1 MSSLTQEQLNKSLW
15 AAADDMRK
23 SMSADDYKDYLLGL
37 VFFKNLSDEILYE
50 VVDLVENRK
59 PESLDEAQRIFERYY
74 LSEDKDLLEEE
85 IRKKFGCFIKPESTF
100 SHLAQEVENRTFMLS
115 SLSQIFRDIEQS
127 QGLFYEG
134 LVEDFDIN
142 SKKLGKT
149 AAEANK
155 LISSVITQ
163 LADIDFHAYGHDA
176 LGDAYEYLIS
186 KFASE
191 SGKKAGEFYTPR
203 AVSRLLARIVTDGQ
217 EHKNAFSVYDP
228 TMGSGSL
235 LLQVKNFI
243 VDSPTLNLTNKIQYF
258 GQEIKN
264 QTYNLARMNMI
275 LHGVS
280 SSQQHLR
287 FGDTLGVDWPSDEPT
302 TFDAVVMNPPYSQ
315 KYDASEGLLMDPR
328 FASFGKLPP
337 KSKADYAFLLHGFY
351 HLKDSGTMAIVLPHG
366 VLFRGSSEEAI
377 RKKLL
382 EEGKIY
388 AVIGLPAG
396 IFYSTSIPTCI
407 LVLKKNHTS
416 RDVLFID
423 ASKEFKKEGPRNF
436 LLDEHLDKI
445 FNAYKERKSIK
456 KFSYLASLEEIQSQG
471 FNLNIPRYVD
481 TSEEEEEIDL
491 EGVFTELLSIETDEK
506 QLKSELNGF
515 FKQLC
520 LQSEI

>member
-1 MSSLTQEQLNKSLW
+1 MSRE
-15 AAADDMRK
+15 
-23 SMSADDYKDYLLGL
+23 
-37 VFFKNLSDEILYE
+37 
-50 VVDLVENRK
+50 
-59 PESLDEAQRIFERYY
+59 
-74 LSEDKDLLEEE
+74 
-85 IRKKFGCFIKPESTF
+85 
-100 SHLAQEVENRTFMLS
+100 
-115 SLSQIFRDIEQS
+115 
-127 QGLFYEG
+127 
-134 LVEDFDIN
+134 
-142 SKKLGKT
+142 
-149 AAEANK
+149 
-155 LISSVITQ
+155 
-163 LADIDFHAYGHDA
+163 
-176 LGDAYEYLIS
+176 
-186 KFASE
+186 
-191 SGKKAGEFYTPR
+191 
-203 AVSRLLARIVTDGQ
+203 
-217 EHKNAFSVYDP
+217 
-228 TMGSGSL
+228 
-235 LLQVKNFI
+235 
-243 VDSPTLNLTNKIQYF
+243 
-258 GQEIKN
+258 
-264 QTYNLARMNMI
+264 
-275 LHGVS
+275 
-280 SSQQHLR
+280 LR
-287 FGDTLGVDWPSDEPT
+287 
-302 TFDAVVMNPPYSQ
+302 
-315 KYDASEGLLMDPR
+315 
-328 FASFGKLPP
+328 
-337 KSKADYAFLLHGFY
+337 FY

-515 FKQLC
+515 FKQLG
-520 LQSEI
+520 LKNEI

>member
-1 MSSLTQEQLNKSLW
+1 MKGCSRTLTSIL
-15 AAADDMRK
+15 
-23 SMSADDYKDYLLGL
+23 
-37 VFFKNLSDEILYE
+37 KNL
-50 VVDLVENRK
+50 
-59 PESLDEAQRIFERYY
+59 
-74 LSEDKDLLEEE
+74 
-85 IRKKFGCFIKPESTF
+85 
-100 SHLAQEVENRTFMLS
+100 
-115 SLSQIFRDIEQS
+115 
-127 QGLFYEG
+127 
-134 LVEDFDIN
+134 
-142 SKKLGKT
+142 GK

-515 FKQLC
+515 FKQLG
-520 LQSEI
+520 LKNEI